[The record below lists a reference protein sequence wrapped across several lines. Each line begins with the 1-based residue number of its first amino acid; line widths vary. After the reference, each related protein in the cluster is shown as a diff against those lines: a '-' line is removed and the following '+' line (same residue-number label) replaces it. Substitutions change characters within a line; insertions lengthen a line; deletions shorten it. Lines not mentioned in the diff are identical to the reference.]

1 MLQKLIALVLLIL
14 LAPIYMVLSLII
26 VISDGFPVLYKQKC
40 YGKNN
45 EVFNLYKFRTMKNNT
60 PQIPTEKF
68 DENHSSMYLLKYSKI
83 FRNFSLDELPQ
94 VYNVLLG
101 DIKFIGPRPC
111 MFNNEEILNQLREEK
126 GINSIKPGITGWA
139 QVNGR
144 DKNSFEKKVDLD
156 YYYYKKKN
164 FLLDL
169 LIVLKTFSIVFSR
182 KDIKH

>member
-1 MLQKLIALVLLIL
+1 MKAMILCAGFGTRLKPLTLDNPKPLLKIGNETLLSNTINFLEESGIKQIVINTHYLGEQIKKYINDKMLQKLIALVLLIL

-101 DIKFIGPRPC
+101 DIKFI
-111 MFNNEEILNQLREEK
+111 
-126 GINSIKPGITGWA
+126 
-139 QVNGR
+139 
-144 DKNSFEKKVDLD
+144 
-156 YYYYKKKN
+156 
-164 FLLDL
+164 
-169 LIVLKTFSIVFSR
+169 KT
-182 KDIKH
+182 DPE